1 MGNVAKTP
9 AKDGGARR
17 GSEETRRRLLAAATA
32 EFAEHG
38 IAGARVDRIAEAAGA
53 NKQAIYAY
61 FSSKEG
67 LFDAVFDAMVLQ
79 GMETLPIDAY
89 NLPEYAARLHD
100 RYQEHPEVLR
110 IATWYA
116 LERGHGTP
124 HPSALRSSK
133 NKIAAI
139 REAQAAGAVTKAIPA
154 EDLLMLVLGISRS
167 GHTYSPECIN
177 PKRSHGATRQH
188 IANAVRRLSAPD

>member
-1 MGNVAKTP
+1 M
-9 AKDGGARR
+9 ARTVTKNATATR
-17 GSEETRRRLLAAATA
+17 SSEETRRRLLAAATA

-38 IAGARVDRIAEAAGA
+38 IAGARVDRIAEAAGV

-67 LFDAVFDAMVLQ
+67 LFDAVFDAMVVQ
-79 GMETLPIDAY
+79 GMEDVPIDAY
-89 NLPEYAARLHD
+89 DLPEYAARLHD
-100 RYQEHPEVLR
+100 RYRKHPEVLR

-133 NKIAAI
+133 NKVAAI
-139 REAQAAGAVTKAIPA
+139 REAQAAGAVSKAIDA
-154 EDLLMLVLGISRS
+154 EDLLMLVLSTS
-167 GHTYSPECIN
+167 HAGHTSSPECIS
-177 PKRSHGATRQH
+177 PERSHAKTRRS
-188 IANAVRRLSAPD
+188 IADAVRRLTAPD

>member
-1 MGNVAKTP
+1 MAKTGTKNPTP
-9 AKDGGARR
+9 ARN
-17 GSEETRRRLLAAATA
+17 SQETRRRLLAAATA

-38 IAGARVDRIAEAAGA
+38 IAGARVDRIAETAGV

-79 GMETLPIDAY
+79 TIEDVPIDAY
-89 NLPEYAARLHD
+89 DLPEYAARLYD
-100 RYQEHPEVLR
+100 RNQKHPEVLR

-133 NKIAAI
+133 KKIAAI
-139 REAQAAGAVTKAIPA
+139 RDAQAAGAVTKAIPA
-154 EDLLMLVLGISRS
+154 EDLLMLVLSISRS
-167 GHTYSPECIN
+167 GHTDSPESIS
-177 PKRSHGATRQH
+177 PQRQH
-188 IANAVRRLSAPD
+188 VTTRKHIASAVRRLTAPD

>member
-1 MGNVAKTP
+1 MAREGSKAKTST
-9 AKDGGARR
+9 AAR
-17 GSEETRRRLLAAATA
+17 GSEETRRRLLSSATA

-38 IAGARVDRIAEAAGA
+38 IAGARVDRIAEAAGV

-61 FSSKEG
+61 FASKEG

-79 GMETLPIDAY
+79 GLETVPIDAY

-100 RYQEHPEVLR
+100 RYQKHPEVLR

-116 LERGHGTP
+116 LERGRGTP

-133 NKIAAI
+133 NKVAAI
-139 REAQAAGAVTKAIPA
+139 REAQVAGAVTKTIPA
-154 EDLLMLVLGISRS
+154 EDLLMLVLSISRS
-167 GHTYSPECIN
+167 GHTDSPECVS
-177 PKRSHGATRQH
+177 PARAARATRQH
-188 IANAVRRLSAPD
+188 IANAVRRLVASD